1 VAVRLLFRLS
11 VAGSAV
17 ALLPPWHWL
26 LEVNTSASVYYLL
39 ANLLALGVGALR
51 PQWLGC
57 GRRVWLALVL
67 LVLSGAHVRPLVVF
81 LLPRPE
87 VPSGATFSLLYAN
100 VNTGRGE
107 PTRLGALIRK
117 HQPDLIAML
126 EVNERWLGALD
137 LGGRYSHHR
146 SVPREDNFGLAIY
159 SRLPL
164 VGETTTTVGEGLP
177 PVVVTGFEVVPGRSV
192 RLALLHAVPPLSNE
206 ALHSNTLLLRRV
218 VTPLRHEPGPLL
230 VVGDFNATPASRF
243 YQRFVSGGGLLPAG
257 VGSGYRASWNALVPF
272 PRLMIDH
279 VLYRGSIGA
288 GVHARDTWQEEPVAD
303 ELPDLA
309 VTDFRRLSPFGS
321 DHYPLLVHFT
331 LSPAGSQD
339 G

>member
-1 VAVRLLFRLS
+1 M
-11 VAGSAV
+11 

-26 LEVNTSASVYYLL
+26 LEVNTSGSVYYLL
-39 ANLLALGVGALR
+39 ANLVALSVGVLR

-57 GRRVWLALVL
+57 GRRVWLVLVL
-67 LVLSGAHVRPLVVF
+67 LVLSGAHVRPLRAL

-87 VPSGATFSLLYAN
+87 VQPGTTFSLLYAN
-100 VNTGRGE
+100 VNTRRGE
-107 PTRLGALIRK
+107 PTRLGALITE
-117 HQPDLIAML
+117 HHPDLIALL

-137 LGGRYSHHR
+137 LGDRYPHHR
-146 SVPREDNFGLAIY
+146 SVPREDNFGVALY

-164 VGETTTTVGEGLP
+164 VGETTTTVGGDLP
-177 PVVVTGFEVVPGRSV
+177 PVVVTGLEVVPGRTV

-206 ALHSNTLLLRRV
+206 ALHANTLLLRRV
-218 VTPLRHEPGPLL
+218 VTPLRHEQGPVL
-230 VVGDFNATPASRF
+230 VVGDLNATPASRF
-243 YQRFVSGGGLLPAG
+243 YQRFVSGGGLLPAS

-279 VLYRGSIGA
+279 VLYRGSIEA
-288 GVHARDTWQEEPVAD
+288 GVHARDTRQEEPGAD

-321 DHYPLLVHFT
+321 DHYPLLVRFS
-331 LSPAGSQD
+331 LSPSGSQD